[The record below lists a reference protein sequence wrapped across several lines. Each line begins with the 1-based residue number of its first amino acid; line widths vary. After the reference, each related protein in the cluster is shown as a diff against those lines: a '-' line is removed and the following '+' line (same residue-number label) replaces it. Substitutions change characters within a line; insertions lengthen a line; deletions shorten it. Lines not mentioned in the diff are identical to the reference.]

1 VLINKLIKA
10 YIKEYEDIWIK
21 EHFDEWE
28 AGKWLV
34 GERRILMTYWVAKV
48 FKRVYLEHKDAIITC
63 FKNVGLSLAVD
74 SSEDYLLKVQD
85 CLNLTVGDW
94 QRALEGSEAAL
105 ILVDDN
111 TMDIIEVDD
120 NDNGLLYTAQEVA
133 KGITIKEEDENNVTT
148 DLGVSFN
155 ERFNT
160 DLESDFDDNINGDK
174 DINDENM

>member
-10 YIKEYEDIWIK
+10 YIKEYEDIWI
-21 EHFDEWE
+21 EEYFDEWE

-34 GERRILMTYWVAKV
+34 GERRILITYWVAKV
-48 FKRVYLEHKDAIITC
+48 FERVYLEHKDAIITC

-74 SSEDYLLKVQD
+74 SSEDYLLKVRD

-94 QRALEGSEAAL
+94 QRALKGSKAAL

-111 TMDIIEVDD
+111 TIDIIEVDD